1 MKGKEVKRSKER
13 YFELGNVPIGIG
25 AVIKGWNI
33 TEERYKNNNLF
44 SVVNF
49 RAMTEA
55 CPHEC
60 AHCFT
65 DKKKRTLSFD
75 EIKIIIDKL
84 AEMGT
89 YTIDFVGEGEP
100 SIDPYFFDIVEYT
113 ISKGINVIVYSDVAT
128 KMNDPKFVEKLYK
141 LGASVSPKCD
151 SLFDEEYQNSVV
163 QDKTNLFFKKR
174 NEAIELLIEKGFN
187 KISEDGTTRMGFD
200 MVVSRKNMHDVEK
213 TLHFYRKNNLWIIFS
228 FFLTAGRSAE
238 EDFDHSLELSAKEKI
253 EMIEKI
259 QKIDEEYGLYHKKW
273 NNLITT
279 RCIEFI
285 HIYGD
290 GRVSPCPGNEEVFGN
305 VLTDSLKDIQDRILL
320 KYPNLNKENFDGF
333 CPYRERLF

>member
-1 MKGKEVKRSKER
+1 M
-13 YFELGNVPIGIG
+13 
-25 AVIKGWNI
+25 
-33 TEERYKNNNLF
+33 
-44 SVVNF
+44 VNF

-65 DKKKRTLSFD
+65 DKKKRTSSFD

-141 LGASVSPKCD
+141 LGASVSPKCN
-151 SLFDEEYQNSVV
+151 SLFSVV

-174 NEAIELLIEKGFN
+174 NEAIELLIEKEFN
-187 KISEDGTTRMGFD
+187 KISEDGTTRMD
-200 MVVSRKNMHDVEK
+200 
-213 TLHFYRKNNLWIIFS
+213 
-228 FFLTAGRSAE
+228 
-238 EDFDHSLELSAKEKI
+238 
-253 EMIEKI
+253 
-259 QKIDEEYGLYHKKW
+259 
-273 NNLITT
+273 
-279 RCIEFI
+279 
-285 HIYGD
+285 
-290 GRVSPCPGNEEVFGN
+290 
-305 VLTDSLKDIQDRILL
+305 
-320 KYPNLNKENFDGF
+320 
-333 CPYRERLF
+333 